1 MSSSAALVR
10 LGEADLRALAAS
22 IRSRRMGP
30 PFEMSAVQRITGPS
44 MATDVAD
51 ALNILSL
58 EGCTPGGLASCLEI
72 IADSVE
78 ARSSVEDKIQL
89 VMTGP
94 EGRAYHRD
102 TAVVVQDLFR
112 RAERIVLVAGYAV
125 YQGRDVF
132 EELGRRMDELP
143 DLHVRVFLNVARKP
157 EDIGSPAEIVSG
169 FVRKFKAYNWPAGCR
184 LPELYYDCRSLAA
197 TEGPVS
203 LHAKCIVVDGR
214 EIFISS
220 ANFTEAAQHR
230 NIEVGVLVRS
240 AALARQATEFFEAMV
255 LERVCVRAA

>member
-1 MSSSAALVR
+1 MSSGAALAK
-10 LGEADLRALAAS
+10 LGEADLRALAAA
-22 IRSRRMGP
+22 IRSGRLGT
-30 PFEMSAVQRITGPS
+30 PFGMSAVQRITGQS
-44 MATDVAD
+44 VAAAVGE
-51 ALNILSL
+51 ALRILSL
-58 EGCTPGGLASCLEI
+58 EGCTPGGLASCLEV
-72 IADSVE
+72 IADSVT

-112 RAERIVLVAGYAV
+112 RAERSVLVAGYAF
-125 YQGRDVF
+125 YQGKDVF

-143 DLHVRVFLNVARKP
+143 DLHVRVFLNVARKA
-157 EDIGSPAEIVSG
+157 EDTGSPAEIVSG
-169 FVRKFKAYNWPAGCR
+169 FVQKFKAHNWPAGCR
-184 LPELYYDCRSLAA
+184 LPELYYDCRSLVAA
-197 TEGPVS
+197 EGPVS

-230 NIEVGVLVRS
+230 NIEVGVLVVS
-240 AALARQATEFFEAMV
+240 TALARQATEFFDAMV
-255 LERVCVRAA
+255 GEHVCLRAV

>member
-1 MSSSAALVR
+1 VSPGSALAR
-10 LGEADLRALAAS
+10 LGEADLRALAAA
-22 IRSRRMGP
+22 IRSGRLGP
-30 PFEMSAVQRITGPS
+30 PFGMSAVQRITGQS
-44 MATDVAD
+44 MAAAVAD
-51 ALNILSL
+51 ALKILSL
-58 EGCTPGGLASCLEI
+58 EGCTPSGLASCLDV
-72 IADSVE
+72 IADSVA

-112 RAERIVLVAGYAV
+112 RAERSVLVAGYAF
-125 YQGRDVF
+125 YQGREVF

-143 DLHVRVFLNVARKP
+143 DLHVRIFLNVARKP
-157 EDIGSPAEIVSG
+157 EDAGSPAEIVVG
-169 FVRKFKAYNWPAGCR
+169 FVQKFKAHNWPAGCR
-184 LPELYYDCRSLAA
+184 MPELYYDCRSLVAA
-197 TEGPVS
+197 EGPVS

-255 LERVCVRAA
+255 GERVCVRAA

>member
-1 MSSSAALVR
+1 MSPGAALAK
-10 LGEADLRALAAS
+10 LGEADLRALAAA
-22 IRSRRMGP
+22 IRSGRLGP
-30 PFEMSAVQRITGPS
+30 PFGMSAVQRITGQS
-44 MATDVAD
+44 LAAAVAD
-51 ALNILSL
+51 ALKILSL
-58 EGCTPGGLASCLEI
+58 EGCTPGGLASCLEVV
-72 IADSVE
+72 ATSAA

-112 RAERIVLVAGYAV
+112 RAERSVLVAGYAF
-125 YQGRDVF
+125 YQGKEVF

-157 EDIGSPAEIVSG
+157 EDAGSPAEIVSG

-184 LPELYYDCRSLAA
+184 SPELFYDCRSLAA
-197 TEGPVS
+197 VEGPVS

-214 EIFISS
+214 ELFISS
-220 ANFTEAAQHR
+220 ANFTEAAQYR

-240 AALARQATEFFEAMV
+240 AALARQATEFFDAMV
-255 LERVCVRAA
+255 GERVCVRAA

>member
-1 MSSSAALVR
+1 LSAGAALAR
-10 LGEADLRALAAS
+10 LGGADLRALAAA
-22 IRSRRMGP
+22 IKSRRLVP
-30 PFEMSAVQRITGPS
+30 PFGVSSVQRITGAS
-44 MATDVAD
+44 MAAAVAD
-51 ALNILSL
+51 TLTTLSL
-58 EGCTPGGLASCLEI
+58 EGCSPGGLASCLEV

-78 ARSSVEDKIQL
+78 ARSTIADDIQL

-94 EGRAYHRD
+94 EAKAYHRD

-112 RAERIVLVAGYAV
+112 RAERSVLVAGYAF
-125 YQGRDVF
+125 YQGKEVF
-132 EELGRRMDELP
+132 EELGRRMDEIP
-143 DLHVRVFLNVARKP
+143 DLHVRIFLNVARKP
-157 EDIGSPAEIVSG
+157 EDMGSIAEIISG
-169 FVRKFKAYNWPAGCR
+169 FLRKFKAHNWPAGCR

-197 TEGPVS
+197 VEGPVS

-240 AALARQATEFFEAMV
+240 ATLAHQAAEFFDAMV
-255 LERVCVRAA
+255 GDHVCVRAV

>member
-1 MSSSAALVR
+1 VSPGAALAK
-10 LGEADLRALAAS
+10 LGEADLRALAAA
-22 IRSRRMGP
+22 IRSRRLAP
-30 PFEMSAVQRITGPS
+30 PFEMPTVQRITGQS
-44 MATDVAD
+44 MSEAVAE
-51 ALNILSL
+51 ALKILSL
-58 EGCTPGGLASCLEI
+58 EGCAPGGLASCLEV
-72 IADSVE
+72 IADSVA

-112 RAERIVLVAGYAV
+112 RAERSVLVAGYAF
-125 YQGRDVF
+125 YQGREVF
-132 EELGRRMDELP
+132 GDLGRRMDELP
-143 DLHVRVFLNVARKP
+143 DLHVQVFLNVARKP
-157 EDIGSPAEIVSG
+157 EDTGSTAAIVSG
-169 FVRKFKAYNWPAGCR
+169 FVQKFKAYNWPAGCR

-197 TEGPVS
+197 AEGPVS

-214 EIFISS
+214 ELFISS

-240 AALARQATEFFEAMV
+240 AALARQATEFFDAMV
-255 LERVCVRAA
+255 EERVCVRAG